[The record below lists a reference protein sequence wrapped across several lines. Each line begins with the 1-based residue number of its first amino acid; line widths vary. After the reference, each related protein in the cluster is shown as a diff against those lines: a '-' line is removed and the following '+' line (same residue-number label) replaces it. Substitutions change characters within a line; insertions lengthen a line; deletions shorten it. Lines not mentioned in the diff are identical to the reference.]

1 MPSFNLD
8 YEIYTVAEGDAL
20 WKTAATR
27 LGSGAK
33 HHEVKALNGMTSNI
47 LVFGQ
52 ELKVPK

>member
-1 MPSFNLD
+1 VPSFNLD